1 MINKFLIFSLSLFI
15 VMTSQ
20 AQQNALITIRV
31 IDGQTG
37 KPLAERG
44 VLVYPIDT
52 HTHKPLVEPGIPLK
66 GDTDNEGKVSFSATT
81 LQAFLAANEMQKGDS
96 KEDKQRDRLSKVLDL
111 QVIYASGGIQCSTG
125 LFSLNEV
132 IASGI
137 VGDNHCGK
145 AANNKAEAKPGE
157 IVIFVAKYHWWK
169 AGQT

>member
-1 MINKFLIFSLSLFI
+1 MINKFLFFSLSFFL

-31 IDGQTG
+31 IDEQTG
-37 KPLAERG
+37 KPLAQRG

-52 HTHKPLVEPGIPLK
+52 HTRKPLVEPGIPLK
-66 GDTDNEGKVSFSATT
+66 GDTDSEGKVSFSVTT
-81 LQAFLAANEMQKGDS
+81 LQSVLAANDMRKG
-96 KEDKQRDRLSKVLDL
+96 KEDRERLSKVLDL

-125 LFSLNEV
+125 LFSLDEV
-132 IASGI
+132 IASGT

-145 AANNKAEAKPGE
+145 TAYNKAEAKPGE

>member
-1 MINKFLIFSLSLFI
+1 MVNKLLVFSLSLFLI
-15 VMTSQ
+15 MTSQ

-31 IDGQTG
+31 IDEQTG
-37 KPLAERG
+37 KPLAQRG

-52 HTHKPLVEPGIPLK
+52 HTRKPLVEPGIPLK

-81 LQAFLAANEMQKGDS
+81 LQSVLAANDMQKGTA
-96 KEDKQRDRLSKVLDL
+96 KEDTQRERLSKVLDL
-111 QVIYASGGIQCSTG
+111 QVVYASGGIQCSTG
-125 LFSLNEV
+125 LFSLDDV

-145 AANNKAEAKPGE
+145 TVNNKAEAKPGE